1 MTIEI
6 ARWGRDHWSTL
17 LYIEDICVNG
27 SGEPVAERMR
37 QWPGRPVRG
46 RLLTAMGPLAG
57 GAKGYPT
64 RLKDGTEVEEH
75 DDFDCAED
83 MVAAGLV
90 EWRGTGL
97 RPVFRLTALGWAM
110 AGALRQHLAAEPR
123 SLETFD
129 AERVLAHERE
139 RVGDVEAPV
148 TDGGEPS
155 EPLVEEP

>member
-17 LYIEDICVNG
+17 LYVEDICTNG

-46 RLLTAMGPLAG
+46 KLLTAMGPPEG
-57 GAKGYPT
+57 GNKGYPT
-64 RLKDGTEVEEH
+64 RLNDGTEVAEH
-75 DDFDCAED
+75 DDFDCVED
-83 MVAAGLV
+83 MVDAGLV

-110 AGALRQHLAAEPR
+110 ASALRQHLA
-123 SLETFD
+123 T
-129 AERVLAHERE
+129 AERRSTASFDGERALAAARE
-139 RVGDVEAPV
+139 RVSDVEAPV
-148 TDGGEPS
+148 DGGEPP
-155 EPLVEEP
+155 EPLTEEP